1 MKRTKASI
9 TGAMLAS
16 AVALSFLASRSY
28 AQGPSGPSGQ
38 QGQVKCIGGNACK
51 GMSVCK
57 TAASPGPSRNSCKG
71 QGMVYTKTAQ
81 ECTEKGGHPRTG
93 KM

>member
-9 TGAMLAS
+9 TGAMPAS

-28 AQGPSGPSGQ
+28 AQGPSGSSGQ
-38 QGQVKCIGGNACK
+38 QGQVKCIGGNSCK
-51 GMSVCK
+51 GMSACK
-57 TAASPGPSRNSCKG
+57 TASNAGPGRNSCKG

-81 ECTEKGGHPRTG
+81 ECTEKGGHPQAG